1 MNQQFGAEITRGLVG
16 TLTAGRA
23 VTASSS
29 LAKCERVRGGLP
41 MAFPF
46 CPHWLDAEPQS
57 SNHALSGRFALKRDL
72 IDKENGIS
80 DGVCELLPDFL
91 DVPTNRY
98 PPFADFC
105 REAVMAGFLKSV
117 PVQLR

>member
-1 MNQQFGAEITRGLVG
+1 
-16 TLTAGRA
+16 
-23 VTASSS
+23 
-29 LAKCERVRGGLP
+29 

-57 SNHALSGRFALKRDL
+57 SNHALSGSFALKRDL